1 MITDLH
7 YRLYGKARSH
17 LLALEGVGAPD
28 AYGWILLALDE
39 MHDAD
44 DLAPAVPLT
53 TTDRHEIYL
62 GATESLAAIGRL
74 GGVDPLALALLV
86 ADLDDAWAIEASRQ

>member
-17 LLALEGVGAPD
+17 LLALEGVDAPE

-39 MHDAD
+39 LHDAD
-44 DLAPAVPLT
+44 DLAPAVPLAT
-53 TTDRHEIYL
+53 SDRGEIYE
-62 GATESLAAIGRL
+62 GAVDAITAIGRL
-74 GGVDPLALALLV
+74 GAVDPLAIALLV
-86 ADLDDAWAIEASRQ
+86 ADLEDAWAVETSRR